1 MSESGYIRDPQA
13 IESESFKII
22 DAEAKDHAFA
32 DGEWNVVRRVIH
44 TTADF
49 EFIDSMLFSP
59 KALSAGIKA
68 VCDGAAVYCDTN
80 MVRAGI
86 NKSRLAEFGGSV
98 HCYVADAD
106 VAEQARQ
113 EGVTRSIVAL
123 RKGVQAGCRIFLIG
137 NAPTALYELL
147 RCCREEGVLP
157 DLIVGAPVGFV
168 GAAESKQALVESG
181 LPQITCRGRKGGSAI
196 AAAIFNAIVLLA
208 KQK

>member
-59 KALSAGIKA
+59 QALSAGIKA
-68 VCDGAAVYCDTN
+68 VSDGAAVYCDTN

-86 NKSRLAEFGGSV
+86 NKSRLA
-98 HCYVADAD
+98 
-106 VAEQARQ
+106 
-113 EGVTRSIVAL
+113 
-123 RKGVQAGCRIFLIG
+123 
-137 NAPTALYELL
+137 
-147 RCCREEGVLP
+147 
-157 DLIVGAPVGFV
+157 
-168 GAAESKQALVESG
+168 
-181 LPQITCRGRKGGSAI
+181 
-196 AAAIFNAIVLLA
+196 
-208 KQK
+208 